1 MRRVLAAVACCSVA
15 RALHASLAYPSR
27 LPLPPLLVKQF
38 CIDCKNP
45 EDDPTKWRNEIRKR
59 AARCGCGYR
68 EGTAKVVFH
77 SDPSRK
83 DLSVL
88 CGNDGTARQLED
100 TSLEP
105 GDRQDWPVYDRLLL
119 SDLSRHLRDHGVEK
133 DYGLLWLPLAGET
146 FEASKLVIKRGIN
159 VGLTTFVDTHG
170 ECRLLMPLNVKHKNE
185 AKESIC
191 SMLKRE
197 PFDSLL
203 MRNIKVKTRSG
214 IYPSFSGTLCLPTTQ
229 GSISAPRAGLPN
241 SQSLIEYSML
251 QDDRRGSYLKAEPDP
266 NAVAVGLK
274 PGDGYRRTFDSID
287 YPPQLL
293 EPAFDYS
300 DLTYDARDWRRL
312 SPDEQRLN
320 TTSIKDLVSN
330 WRPGFLNLTQPIL
343 DDEVLRAES
352 DDAWRTVA
360 EVEYGYLEGIKLRD
374 LLRMGPALQTNRD
387 AELLPVYPE
396 KYAAKVEQLVDELSP
411 YFQSRAP
418 SISVAPRDKWIILD
432 DEGAWE
438 NQLRTLSD
446 KSQEYA
452 VLACFTNGEDR
463 KRIKDAAAGSNF
475 ASQGADLSKKLNRY
489 YINNIFLGINGKL
502 GGQAELGTLA
512 EKGTVFVAYDL
523 SHQRGVSLAVSVA
536 LLGCDGRMTSGPGDS
551 WPPQR
556 GEALDPEFLRS
567 TLKRSVEEHKQQTGE
582 PVRRVV
588 VYRDGR
594 FRKTEAEELKACL
607 GAFSDCQVDL
617 VEITKSG
624 PDVLRFVDCKDK
636 KTGAS
641 KNPKPGFY
649 MKLRENVANLIT
661 RAAPVWG
668 LTQPI
673 LVTHVSGTTPFDQIL
688 AEVYKASSLRVYT
701 DKHTRLPINLHYA
714 DRRAGAE
721 LAGAKYPYREGV
733 HAA

>member
-1 MRRVLAAVACCSVA
+1 MRRVLTTVACCGVA

-27 LPLPPLLVKQF
+27 LSLPSLPVKQV
-38 CIDCKNP
+38 CIDCQYP
-45 EDDPTKWRNEIRKR
+45 EDDPTAWNAKIRSR
-59 AARCGCGYR
+59 AAQRGFGHR
-68 EGTAKVVFH
+68 KGTATVVFPAK
-77 SDPSRK
+77 PSQA
-83 DLSVL
+83 DLAFL
-88 CGNDGTARQLED
+88 CGNDGTARQPED
-100 TSLEP
+100 TVLEP
-105 GDRQDWPVYDRLLL
+105 GDMNDWPVYDRLLL

-146 FEASKLVIKRGIN
+146 FEASKFVIKRGIN
-159 VGLTTFVDTHG
+159 VGLTTFIDASG
-170 ECRLLMPLNVKHKNE
+170 ECRLLMPLNVKHHIE
-185 AKESIC
+185 AKESLY
-191 SMLKRE
+191 SMLQRE

-203 MRNIKVKTRSG
+203 TRNIRVTTRPG

-241 SQSLIEYSML
+241 SQSLIEYSNSK
-251 QDDRRGSYLKAEPDP
+251 DHKRRIYLETEPDP
-266 NAVAVGLK
+266 DAAAVGLK
-274 PGDGYRRTFDSID
+274 RDGHPVMD